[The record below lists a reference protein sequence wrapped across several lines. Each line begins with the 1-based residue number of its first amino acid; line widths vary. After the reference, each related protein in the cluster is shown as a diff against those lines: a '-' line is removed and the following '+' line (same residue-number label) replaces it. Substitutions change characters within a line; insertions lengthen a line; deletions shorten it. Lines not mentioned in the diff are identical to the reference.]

1 MPKQIRQFA
10 SRESLIVA
18 IKSYLNNPKA
28 VPKGKELGKQILLL
42 LEEPEYKYCN
52 ISKLIDKVTITK
64 WQLIDEA
71 DAKKV
76 LMLSET
82 NITKKKKLEAE
93 QRELAKRAKF
103 FSRVRKV
110 LIDNRYFKEV

>member
-1 MPKQIRQFA
+1 MPKQIWQFA
-10 SRESLIVA
+10 NRESLIVA
-18 IKSYLNNPKA
+18 IKNYLNNPKA
-28 VPKGKELGKQILLL
+28 VPKGKELGEKILML

-82 NITKKKKLEAE
+82 NKTKKKKLEAE
-93 QRELAKRAKF
+93 QREIAKRAKF
-103 FSRVRKV
+103 FSQVRKV